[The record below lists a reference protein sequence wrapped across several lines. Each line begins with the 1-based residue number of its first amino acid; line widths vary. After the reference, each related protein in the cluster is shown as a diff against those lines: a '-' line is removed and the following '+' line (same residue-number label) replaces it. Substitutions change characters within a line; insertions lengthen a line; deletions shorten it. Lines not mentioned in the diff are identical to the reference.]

1 MLHSKGF
8 KQLPM
13 HDSVSLHRFS
23 TPHTQHTH
31 NPIQIP
37 TYNTLTIPFKS
48 LRIPFNRALIVRNRA
63 DFDELVMQSRKQV
76 EKGENVFRP
85 MCVALPL
92 AS

>member
-23 TPHTQHTH
+23 TPHTHHPH
-31 NPIQIP
+31 NPFP
-37 TYNTLTIPFKS
+37 
-48 LRIPFNRALIVRNRA
+48 IPFNLALMHRDRA
-63 DFDELVMQSRKQV
+63 DFDELVAQSRKQV

-92 AS
+92 ASKLILCFE